1 MNQPQPLTDQ
11 SLELMLGNLLR
22 WGVILSAIVVLA
34 GGALYLAQHGMDQ
47 PDYRKFHGTPSELTS
62 VPGIVREA
70 AALHS
75 RGMIQLGLLLLVL
88 TPVARVVLSAVGFLL
103 ERDWMYLAITL
114 IVMAVLFYSLIRIH

>member
-1 MNQPQPLTDQ
+1 
-11 SLELMLGNLLR
+11 
-22 WGVILSAIVVLA
+22 
-34 GGALYLAQHGMDQ
+34 
-47 PDYRKFHGTPSELTS
+47 
-62 VPGIVREA
+62 VREA

-88 TPVARVVLSAVGFLL
+88 TPVARVVLSAAGFLL

>member
-1 MNQPQPLTDQ
+1 
-11 SLELMLGNLLR
+11 MLGNLLR
-22 WGVILSAIVVLA
+22 WGVILSAVVVLA
-34 GGALYLAQHGMDQ
+34 GGALYLVQHGMDQ
-47 PDYRKFHGTPSELTS
+47 PDYRKFHGTQGELTS
-62 VPGIVREA
+62 VTGIVREA

-88 TPVARVVLSAVGFLL
+88 TPVARVVLSAAGFLL